1 MLEVNIRTL
10 ALALA
15 AALGAGLQPGRE
27 AAGQVAL
34 GTQLSRT
41 EYVVDQ
47 HSWGPGVR
55 GLLKVPFTGLTLQGT
70 YDSFRMPCGPETCRH
85 RDLGFAL
92 LWSFPLPLLV
102 DPYVGVGVAPVV
114 EEGWKLNWDV
124 GSTGM
129 YALGAFGSAAPG
141 SGGPAFSPR
150 PSTPSVRASS
160 SSRQGSC
167 SSSSETPPPKLLP
180 RPGRRVR

>member
-15 AALGAGLQPGRE
+15 AVLGAVLQPGRE

-34 GTQLSRT
+34 GTQLSMT
-41 EYVVDQ
+41 EYVVDEN
-47 HSWGPGVR
+47 SWGPGVR
-55 GLLKVPFTGLTLQGT
+55 ALLKVPFTGLTIQGT

-102 DPYVGVGVAPVV
+102 DPYLGVGVAPVV

-124 GSTGM
+124 GRTGM
-129 YALGAFGSAAPG
+129 YALGGLWL
-141 SGGPAFSPR
+141 GGPGFRGTRFFAEAKHSFRENQLFIS
-150 PSTPSVRASS
+150 A
-160 SSRQGSC
+160 GF
-167 SSSSETPPPKLLP
+167 LLFLF
-180 RPGRRVR
+180 

>member
-15 AALGAGLQPGRE
+15 AVLGAVLQPGGE

-34 GTQLSRT
+34 GTQLSMT
-41 EYVVDQ
+41 EYVVDEN
-47 HSWGPGVR
+47 SWGPGVR
-55 GLLKVPFTGLTLQGT
+55 ALLKVPFTGLTIQGT

-102 DPYVGVGVAPVV
+102 DPYLGVGVAPVV

-124 GSTGM
+124 GRTGM
-129 YALGAFGSAAPG
+129 YALGGLWLGGTGGRGTRFFAEAKHSFRESQLFVSAG
-141 SGGPAFSPR
+141 F
-150 PSTPSVRASS
+150 
-160 SSRQGSC
+160 
-167 SSSSETPPPKLLP
+167 LLFLF
-180 RPGRRVR
+180 